1 MKISSARLTHIRRV
15 GLAIGLLSGGGP
27 LGLARAAVP
36 GAPAP
41 VELSSGWQLQDAAR
55 IPEGGN
61 TLSQV
66 SFTPAGWYR
75 ATVPGTVLT
84 TLVDNGVYPEPLF
97 GENNRPDRIPE
108 GLCRTSYWYRVRFTV
123 PDSFAKRRIWLN
135 FEGINYRAEVWVD
148 GARAGET
155 KGAFARGRFDVTQWV
170 RPGLPAAVA
179 VHVFPPPHPGTPA
192 EQTVAAG
199 TGLNGGISAAD
210 GPTFLCTLGWDW
222 IPGIRDRDTGIWQKA
237 FLSATGP
244 VLVQDPYV
252 VSDLPLPRTDSADL
266 TVEATLHNTAASRQK
281 GRLVGECGPIA
292 FQYSVTLQS
301 NESRVVRLTPEAIP
315 QLRLAN
321 PRLWWPNG
329 FGPQNLYTMNL
340 RFETDGGV
348 SDSTQ
353 VVFGVRKVTYQVP
366 DSENLTISVNGVRV
380 MAKGGNWGMDEA
392 MKRIPRARLEAQ
404 VRMHQIANYTII
416 RNWVGQSTSE
426 DFYELCDK
434 YGILLWDEFF
444 QPNPSDGPNPED
456 TALYMANV
464 REKILRFRSHPSIAV
479 WCARNEGFSPP
490 EIDSAAQRLMAEL
503 DPSRLYQRSS
513 TEGRGVHSGGPY
525 RYRFPREYYDF
536 KEAFKTE
543 LGSVSVPTLE
553 AVHAM
558 MPRKDWETVND
569 DWAEHDLCNGA
580 QAGGRYPGVIAA
592 RFGAIINLPDFVRKA
607 QLANF
612 EAWRA
617 MYEGRNAKLFHPCTG
632 VIAWMSNP
640 SQPSF
645 VWQLYSHDLEP
656 NASLF
661 AVRKA
666 CEPVHI
672 QMNENDWHVMVIN
685 NLPSALE
692 SARAVVS
699 VYNLDGSLQ
708 LTREMPCSAPPSI
721 ATDLGAI
728 DWPPTLSRVH
738 FIKLRLMGA
747 DGILISDNFYWRAL
761 PQDQDDFQELNRL
774 PGVVLDAAVV
784 RRDADGKCLLD
795 VTLDNKSGFVAIT
808 AHLQLRRKG
817 TDERVLPVYYSD
829 NYVSLLPGESKVI
842 SIEASQADL
851 NGDVPRIV
859 VDGWNTS
866 VAYRFFPEDG
876 GAEIDTNTDAI
887 VSPTAPRIFTVVPA
901 PARGR

>member
-1 MKISSARLTHIRRV
+1 M
-15 GLAIGLLSGGGP
+15 
-27 LGLARAAVP
+27 
-36 GAPAP
+36 PAP
-41 VELSSGWQLQDAAR
+41 VDLISGWQLQDAAR
-55 IPEGGN
+55 ITQGGD

-66 SFTPAGWYR
+66 SFAPKDWHK

-84 TLVDNGVYPEPLF
+84 TLVDDGVYPEPLY
-97 GENNRPDRIPE
+97 GENNRPDKIPE
-108 GLCRTSYWYRVRFTV
+108 SLSRTSYWYRLRFAV
-123 PDSFAKRRIWLN
+123 PDSFANRRVWLN
-135 FEGINYRAEVWVD
+135 FDGINYRAEVWVN
-148 GARAGET
+148 GARAGEVR
-155 KGAFARGRFDVTQWV
+155 GAFARGKFDVTSFV
-170 RPGLPAAVA
+170 IPGRAAAVA
-179 VHVFPPPHPGTPA
+179 VRVFPQPHPGVPL

-199 TGLNGGISAAD
+199 TGPNGGITAID
-210 GPTFLCTLGWDW
+210 GPTFLCTIGWDW

-237 FLSATGP
+237 YLSATGP
-244 VLVQDPYV
+244 VLVEDPYV

-266 TVEATLHNTAASRQK
+266 TVEATLRNATAIPQT
-281 GRLVGECGPIA
+281 GRLLGACGPIA
-292 FQYSVTLQS
+292 FQYPVTLQP
-301 NESRVVRLTPEAIP
+301 NERRVVKLTPEALP
-315 QLRLAN
+315 QLRLSN
-321 PRLWWPNG
+321 PPLWWPNG
-329 FGPQNLYTMNL
+329 FGPQNLNAMTL
-340 RFETDGGV
+340 RFETGDGV

-353 VVFGVRKVTYQVP
+353 VTFGIRKITYQVP

-464 REKILRFRSHPSIAV
+464 REKILRFRSHPSIAI
-479 WCARNEGFSPP
+479 WCARNEGYSPP

-503 DPSRLYQRSS
+503 DPGRLYQRSS

-525 RYRFPREYYDF
+525 RYRFPREYYEF

-543 LGSVSVPTLE
+543 LGSVSIPTLE

-558 MPRKDWETVND
+558 MPSKDWETVND

-580 QAGGRYPGVIAA
+580 QAGARYPAVIAA
-592 RFGAIINLPDFVRKA
+592 RFGALINLPDFVRKA
-607 QLANF
+607 QLANY
-612 EAWRA
+612 EAYRA
-617 MYEGRNAKLFHPCTG
+617 MYEGRDAKLFHPCTG

-640 SQPSF
+640 AQPSF

-656 NASLF
+656 NAALF
-661 AVRKA
+661 ATRKA

-685 NLPSALE
+685 NLPAPLD
-692 SARAVVS
+692 SARAFVS

-708 LTREMPCSAPPSI
+708 SARELPCNAAPSL

-728 DWPPTLSRVH
+728 DWPPALSRVH
-738 FIKLRLMGA
+738 FVRLRLVGA
-747 DGILISDNFYWRAL
+747 QGALLSDNFYWRAL
-761 PQDQDDFQELNRL
+761 PDDPDNLQELNKL
-774 PGVVLDAAVV
+774 PPAVLDASVV

-795 VTLDNKSGFVAIT
+795 VTLNNRSRNVALM
-808 AHLQLRRKG
+808 AHLQLRRRSA
-817 TDERVLPVYYSD
+817 DERVLPVYYSD
-829 NYVSLLPGESKVI
+829 NYVSILPGESKTI
-842 SIEASQADL
+842 SVEAALADL
-851 NGDVPRIV
+851 KGDVPRV
-859 VDGWNTS
+859 VLDGWNTS
-866 VAYRFFPEDG
+866 VSPRFFPADG
-876 GAEIDTNTDAI
+876 GAEIAPNSEAI
-887 VSPTAPRIFTVVPA
+887 VDPSAARTFTVVPA
-901 PARGR
+901 PSRGR